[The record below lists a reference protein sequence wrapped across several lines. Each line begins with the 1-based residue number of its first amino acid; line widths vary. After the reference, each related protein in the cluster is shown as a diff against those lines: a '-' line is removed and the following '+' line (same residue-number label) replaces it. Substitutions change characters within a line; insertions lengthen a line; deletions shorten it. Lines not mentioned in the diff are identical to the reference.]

1 MAWEHKY
8 TLLCD
13 DIRREDNGKLIV
25 LGLYFGVI
33 TVPQFPA
40 ILPSLTVLSVFNADR
55 PGNSPFTIRIQ
66 RLENGRTVL
75 EAQGFA
81 PVQQPGPVV
90 MPIKFAPVRIDEGG
104 GYTITTEV
112 SGQTG
117 QLVSDF
123 AVMLNPNIG
132 PQPQIRNM

>member
-13 DIRREDNGKLIV
+13 DVRREDNGKLIV

-55 PGNSPFTIRIQ
+55 PSNSPFTMRVQ
-66 RLENGRTVL
+66 RLENGRTIF

-81 PVQQPGPVV
+81 PVLQPGPVV
-90 MPIKFAPVRIDEGG
+90 MPVKVAPVRFDEAGA
-104 GYTITTEV
+104 YNITTEV
-112 SGQTG
+112 TGQTG
-117 QLVSDF
+117 QLLFDF
-123 AVMLNPNIG
+123 AVVLNPQIG
-132 PQPQIRNM
+132 PQPHFMGR